1 MNDANRSSIA
11 STCRTGAALALFLSL
26 PGFGVIGCK
35 QGGSLDLKSADQAAT
50 RKVAAKHV
58 PGIATPEGF
67 RAVIAVEGL
76 NYPSA
81 MDWDDQGRLFILQS
95 NSVPLPMGGM
105 KIVRVENNGDLVD
118 VSLTGP
124 DAPTG
129 KVAVGL
135 VFHEG
140 MFYLSH
146 EEKDGTWAVTKF
158 HPQSGATEKVLR
170 GLPTRADHWANH
182 MIFDDAGTL
191 YIGLG
196 SATNSGVVS
205 SQDPVNGKW
214 LKDRPDGR
222 DIPCRDLALTA
233 ASFTDDNSLTDDEAD
248 RATTGAF
255 QPYGSSGAASVRG
268 EALCTSS
275 VYKLAKGAAQ
285 PELVA
290 WGFRNP
296 VGLARAAD
304 GTIYVAAQG
313 GDIRG
318 TRPVQ
323 NDPDAIY
330 RLEAGKWYGW
340 PEYAGDLTPYTDA
353 SHAVG
358 ADLSKAGAAGPVS
371 LIDVAKSGL
380 AAPDK
385 SLLVYPTEPHAAV
398 CGIDVVPASG
408 PFAAWAGQIL
418 VSEMGDFKPAT
429 DPTNLEA
436 RAGFQVEAVDPRT
449 GQATIFLRN
458 AKLGAD
464 GSSQPASA
472 LDFDNGLERPVDVRI
487 GPDGNVYVLDFGV
500 FNATPEAG
508 KVFPK
513 TGKVF
518 RIEALPADGTA
529 VGNPPGA
536 ASAPADGTSVGNPP
550 GARDGEPTDAL
561 KPSGEPADGTS
572 VGNPPGAKP

>member
-1 MNDANRSSIA
+1 MNTPARVGSPPQL
-11 STCRTGAALALFLSL
+11 RTAAALALSIALPVFFLA
-26 PGFGVIGCK
+26 GCK
-35 QGGSLDLKSADQAAT
+35 GGSLDVKSADQAST
-50 RKVAAKHV
+50 RKVSDEHV
-58 PGIATPEGF
+58 PAIAAPQGF

-95 NSVPLPMGGM
+95 NSVPLPMGAM
-105 KIVRVENNGDLVD
+105 KIVRVETSGELVD
-118 VSLTGP
+118 VALTGP
-124 DAPTG
+124 AAPTG

-140 MFYLSH
+140 FFYLSH
-146 EEKDGTWAVTKF
+146 EEEDGSWAVTRF
-158 HPQSGATEKVLR
+158 HPQSGATESVLR

-182 MIFDDAGTL
+182 MIFDAEGAL

-214 LKDRPDGR
+214 LKERPDGR

-233 ASFTDDNSLTDDEAD
+233 ASFTDDNSLTGEETD

-275 VYKLAKGAAQ
+275 VYKLARGASQ

-296 VGLARAAD
+296 VGLARGED

-313 GDIRG
+313 ADIRG
-318 TRPVQ
+318 TRPVKD
-323 NDPDAIY
+323 DPDALY

-340 PEYAGDLTPYTDA
+340 PEFSGDLNPYTDA
-353 SHAVG
+353 RYAVG
-358 ADLSKAGAAGPVS
+358 AELSKGGAAGPVS
-371 LIDVAKSGL
+371 LIDIGRSGL

-385 SLLVYPTEPHAAV
+385 SLLVYATESHAAV
-398 CGIDVVPASG
+398 CGIDVVPAGG

-418 VSEMGDFKPAT
+418 ISEMGDFKPAT
-429 DPTNLEA
+429 DPSSDN

-449 GQATIFLRN
+449 GQATVFLRN
-458 AKLGAD
+458 AELGAD

-472 LDFDNGLERPVDVRI
+472 LDFDKGLERPVDVRV
-487 GPDGNVYVLDFGV
+487 GPDGNIYVLDFGV
-500 FNATPEAG
+500 FNATAEAG

-518 RIEALPADGTA
+518 RIEPLTGGAPADGTP
-529 VGNPPGA
+529 VGNPPGLVA
-536 ASAPADGTSVGNPP
+536 PPADGASVGNPP
-550 GARDGEPTDAL
+550 GAP
-561 KPSGEPADGTS
+561 PSGEPAEGTS

>member
-1 MNDANRSSIA
+1 MNPAASIG
-11 STCRTGAALALFLSL
+11 SPPYLRTAAALALSIAL
-26 PGFGVIGCK
+26 PGLVLSGCK
-35 QGGSLDLKSADQAAT
+35 GGSLDIKSADQAAT

-58 PGIATPEGF
+58 PAIATPDGF

-95 NSVPLPMGGM
+95 NSVPLPMGAI
-105 KIVRVENNGDLVD
+105 KIVRVEANGDLVD
-118 VSLTGP
+118 LELSGP

-140 MFYLSH
+140 HFYLSH
-146 EEKDGTWAVTKF
+146 EEKDGTWAVTRF

-182 MIFDDAGTL
+182 MIFDADGAL
-191 YIGLG
+191 YVGLG

-214 LKDRPDGR
+214 LKDRPDGH
-222 DIPCRDLALTA
+222 DIPCRDLALTG
-233 ASFTDDNSLTDDEAD
+233 ASFTDDNSLTDDAAD

-268 EALCTSS
+268 ESLCTSA
-275 VYKLAKGAAQ
+275 VYKLARGAAQ

-296 VGLARAAD
+296 VGLARAED
-304 GTIYVAAQG
+304 GSIYVAAQG

-318 TRPVQ
+318 TRPLHD
-323 NDPDAIY
+323 DPDAIY

-340 PEYAGDLTPYTDA
+340 PEFAGDLNPYTDPRY
-353 SHAVG
+353 AVA
-358 ADLSKAGAAGPVS
+358 ADLSKGGAAGPVS
-371 LIDVAKSGL
+371 LIDLGKSGL
-380 AAPDK
+380 PAPDK
-385 SLLVYPTEPHAAV
+385 SLLVYATEPHAAV

-418 VSEMGDFKPAT
+418 VSEMGDFKPTT
-429 DPTNLEA
+429 DPTSPDA
-436 RAGFQVEAVDPRT
+436 RAGFQIEAVDPRT
-449 GQATIFLRN
+449 GQATVFLRN
-458 AKLGAD
+458 AKLGGD

-472 LDFDNGLERPVDVRI
+472 IDFDNGLERPVDVRV

-500 FNATPEAG
+500 FNATAEAG

-518 RIEALPADGTA
+518 RIEPLAGS
-529 VGNPPGA
+529 PP
-536 ASAPADGTSVGNPP
+536 SGTSVGNPP
-550 GARDGEPTDAL
+550 GAA
-561 KPSGEPADGTS
+561 PAPAGGSPNGTS
-572 VGNPPGAKP
+572 AGNPPGAVPGNDPKPIEK